1 MLEGRQALDLA
12 LDLARAPTLV
22 PAMRAHPLPPDVLV
36 LIRIAAGCQET
47 CRAAVSAT
55 GRTPS
60 VITEACIFYL
70 QQILFAP
77 EADSHRVLGVQPGA
91 SRKTMRDHM
100 RWLLKWL
107 HPDRNGADWESV
119 FATRVL
125 KAWRDVS
132 AGGRQDP
139 TIEEPAAQSGRFP
152 STIHRWIELPLSEGG
167 GVSRRKQRLAAIIMA
182 TGVIAGLIVVLSIF
196 PHNQRSI
203 SSPITGAEEVAAE

>member
-1 MLEGRQALDLA
+1 MA

-22 PAMRAHPLPPDVLV
+22 LAMRAQPLPPDVLV

-70 QQILFAP
+70 QKILFAP
-77 EADSHRVLGVQPGA
+77 EADSHRVLGVRPGTP
-91 SRKTMRDHM
+91 RKTMRDHM
-100 RWLLKWL
+100 RWLLRWL

-125 KAWRDVS
+125 KAWRDVG
-132 AGGRQDP
+132 AEGRQGPPVQEP
-139 TIEEPAAQSGRFP
+139 TAQTGPIP
-152 STIHRWIELPLSEGG
+152 STTHRWIELPLREES
-167 GVSRRKQRLAAIIMA
+167 GVSHRRPRLAAIIMA
-182 TGVIAGLIVVLSIF
+182 AGVIAGIIVFLSIF

-203 SSPITGAEEVAAE
+203 SSLITGADKVAAE